1 MGNFNT
7 NKITA
12 GILLATAVLL
22 FGYIGYNFIHDLIT
36 PLISVSTTTLPDDQ
50 VHPPTY
56 KASTLFKSVAMLDT
70 MDDNLGIIEIYE
82 ETTTGVLYMRSEKL
96 NTFTPIHFRNGGLQT
111 RENNYIL
118 DKFMTPEHEI
128 VETAK

>member
-36 PLISVSTTTLPDDQ
+36 PLISVSAALPDDQ

-56 KASTLFKSVAMLDT
+56 KASTLFKPVAMLDT

-82 ETTTGVLYMRSEKL
+82 ETTTGILYMRSEKL
-96 NTFTPIHFRNGGLQT
+96 NTFTPVHFRNGGLQT

-118 DKFMTPEHEI
+118 DKFMTPEHEM
-128 VETAK
+128 VETVR